1 MDLPGRSVFYSG
13 SVTRTERLVADENN
27 EPKTYTQEEVEA
39 MIAKSHSA
47 LNAKTQELLTETKR
61 AKDALK
67 AYDGV
72 DPVKYRELQTAAE
85 TAERNRAAAE
95 GDFKSLEKQL
105 VERHNA
111 EVAGRDTRIGKLSKA
126 LERRLIDAELT
137 RAIASKKGEPDLL
150 LPYARQF
157 VRVRETD
164 DDYEGFVSDER
175 GNPMVSDGKGTPMD
189 FGSFVEH
196 HLMTKFPRAFEGTGS
211 SGGGAPKSSAGGGG
225 NPKSITAGDN
235 SAFISNL
242 EAIASGK
249 VDVNAG

>member
-1 MDLPGRSVFYSG
+1 V
-13 SVTRTERLVADENN
+13 EWLVADNDEGDV
-27 EPKTYTQEEVEA
+27 KTYTQAEVDA
-39 MIAKSHSA
+39 IIAEQVAGMKS
-47 LNAKTQELLTETKR
+47 KTDQLLTETKR
-61 AKDALK
+61 AKEALK
-67 AYDGV
+67 NYDGV
-72 DPVKYRELQTAAE
+72 DPIKYRELQAAAE

-105 VERHNA
+105 VERHTS
-111 EVAGRDTRIGKLSKA
+111 ELQGRDTKIGKLSKA
-126 LERRLIDAELT
+126 LERRLVDAELT

-164 DDYEGFVSDER
+164 DDFEGFVSDER

-211 SGGGAPKSSAGGGG
+211 SGGGAPKSTAGGGG

-242 EAIASGK
+242 EAIAQGK